1 MIASILSKKVLF
13 PFTTKNFSLK
23 SWNKHRYTINI
34 SSDTFCRCTM
44 IEFGAYTNTY
54 LHEVSFGNLYKY
66 NNTKRIHMSCN
77 IALLFHFNNQMI
89 SYLKKSRVNIKYVI
103 MNECMDCNAKLI
115 FRLHFIFNTVQNIT
129 NSDLELS

>member
-1 MIASILSKKVLF
+1 MIDCIDSSKKVLF

-44 IEFGAYTNTY
+44 IEFCAYTNTY
-54 LHEVSFGNLYKY
+54 LHEVIFGNLYKY
-66 NNTKRIHMSCN
+66 NNTKWIHMSCN

-89 SYLKKSRVNIKYVI
+89 SYLKKSRVKIKSTWSW
-103 MNECMDCNAKLI
+103 MNVWIVMQSWSLGYTSFSIQCKI
-115 FRLHFIFNTVQNIT
+115 
-129 NSDLELS
+129 